1 MILNRLEFGG
11 VSTAFPGG
19 VAIDFDALG
28 PGLVAFVGDNGHGK
42 SHAVELSGPATL
54 FREFPSYGGDSFA
67 SHIHPAADLAHS
79 TLTFTVGG
87 DRYELAVKYDPSARG
102 NKGQTRATLKRN
114 GELIAGPERLGD
126 VDAELAK
133 ILPSREV
140 MLASSFASQSRSGSF
155 RDLSKVQAKALFMEL
170 LGLGRLEQLADV
182 AKSKRQAADGKVDT
196 LRPRLQELQ
205 AKADRFAEL
214 SREIAEKTA
223 TVTDLSNRIEDARAA
238 QTLAVEDHAAAR
250 EALGKLEVLADQ
262 YTKRSQ
268 ELHEALA
275 TARLDEA
282 TALQAVE
289 ANKQALADEADVINA
304 HERFRGAEARLAKL
318 NQDLEALREQTRPID
333 TELSTLAER
342 RKTLIGEYQRL
353 KGELETAEAAETRIA
368 DSPDLEAEVRHCE
381 ERRQAARDQLAAAEK
396 LTAGL
401 EEARSAEDNAN
412 IRRERLEERK
422 AEIEKR
428 TGILETVDVDH
439 PMCGTCPLTAD
450 VRAAIDSLVDINLE
464 IETLPPTSRA
474 ALEALR
480 EHRANLTLLTELD
493 RSTATE
499 LSEAKQALAMAS
511 GDIEKAAKAP
521 QLRTQLDAN
530 VTDGRATRE
539 GIEQLEAS
547 GAEAQA
553 ALARLEEQ
561 RTDAQAERDADVEL
575 AVRFADVRAA
585 RAQQDQVEVTHR
597 TATARREKA
606 EAAVADL
613 GEAPRLNEARTST
626 DIAATKVGVA
636 NDELARLQ
644 AQLTPVSEALQ
655 RQRGEISAMGEDPAP
670 AAADTQAKLDAAEQ
684 DAADFSQLERAFGK
698 DGIQA
703 LEIDAAGPSVTAIAN
718 DLLATCYGTRFQLR
732 IDTTEPTAKGDKV
745 KEIFEVKILDAESP
759 EGDRKSG
766 SGGEQAIL
774 DEALRMAIAIFNT
787 QRSGHEMLTLWRD
800 ETGGALS
807 PENASRYVHMLR
819 RARELGGFHQV
830 LFISHSEAVWS
841 QADRQLFFGAG
852 TVTEDRPAVA
862 A

>member
-1 MILNRLEFGG
+1 MILHRLEFGG
-11 VSTAFPGG
+11 VSTAFPGT

-28 PGLVAFVGDNGHGK
+28 PGLIAFVGDNGNGK
-42 SHAVELSGPATL
+42 SHGVELSGPATL

-67 SHIHPAADLAHS
+67 SHIHPSADLAHS
-79 TLTFTVGG
+79 TLTFAIGG

-170 LGLGRLEQLADV
+170 LGLGRLEQLADA
-182 AKSKRQAADGKVDT
+182 AKAKRQAADAKVDT

-214 SREIAEKTA
+214 SREIDEKTVA
-223 TVTDLSNRIEDARAA
+223 VADLSDRIEDARAA
-238 QTLAVEDHAAAR
+238 QTLAVEEHAAAR

-268 ELHEALA
+268 ELREALA

-282 TALQAVE
+282 AALRAVE
-289 ANKQALADEADVINA
+289 VNKQALVDEAGVYNA
-304 HERFRGAEARLAKL
+304 YDRFRQAEARLANL
-318 NQDLEALREQTRPID
+318 NQELEALREQTRPIE

-342 RKTLIGEYQRL
+342 RRTLINEYRRL
-353 KGELETAEAAETRIA
+353 EDELQTAEAAETRIA
-368 DSPDLEAEVRHCE
+368 GSQDLEAEVLHCE
-381 ERRQAARDQLAAAEK
+381 ERRQAAQDQLAGAEK

-401 EEARSAEDNAN
+401 EDARSAEDKAN

-428 TGILETVDVDH
+428 TGILEAVDVEN
-439 PMCGTCPLTAD
+439 PMCSACPLTAD
-450 VRAAIDSLVDINLE
+450 VRAAIETMREIDAE
-464 IETLPPTSRA
+464 IEALPPSSRA
-474 ALEALR
+474 AIEALR
-480 EHRANLTLLTELD
+480 EHRAELTLLVDLD

-499 LSEAKQALAMAS
+499 LSEAKQALAKAS

-521 QLRTQLDAN
+521 QLRTQVEAN
-530 VTDGRATRE
+530 ITEGRKTRDR
-539 GIEQLEAS
+539 ISQLEAS
-547 GAEAQA
+547 GTEARA
-553 ALARLEEQ
+553 ALARMEEQ
-561 RTDAQAERDADVEL
+561 RTEAQAERDADVEL
-575 AVRFADVRAA
+575 ADRFADVRAA
-585 RAQQDQVEVTHR
+585 RAQHDQVEATHR
-597 TATARREKA
+597 TATARRETA
-606 EAAVADL
+606 EKAVADL
-613 GEAPRLNEARTST
+613 GEAPRLTEARTT
-626 DIAATKVGVA
+626 TEAAAAKVATTNG
-636 NDELARLQ
+636 DLAKLQ
-644 AQLTPVSEALQ
+644 AQLTPVSETLQ
-655 RQRGEISAMGEDPAP
+655 RQRGELSAMGEDPT
-670 AAADTQAKLDAAEQ
+670 AALTETQAKLDAAEE
-684 DAADFSQLERAFGK
+684 DAADYSQLERAFGK

-819 RARELGGFHQV
+819 RARDIGGFHQV

-852 TVTEDRPAVA
+852 TVTEDRQAVA